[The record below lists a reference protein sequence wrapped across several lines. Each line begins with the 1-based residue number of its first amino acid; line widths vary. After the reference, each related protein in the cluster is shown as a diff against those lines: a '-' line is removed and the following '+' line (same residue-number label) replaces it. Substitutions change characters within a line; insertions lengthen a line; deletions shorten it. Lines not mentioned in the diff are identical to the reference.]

1 MKTLLSAFFLAF
13 SLAFSLSA
21 NAQTDAFT
29 LRVEGLGCPFCAY
42 GLEKKFKDVKG
53 IDDLKIDIQTGKMT
67 FRVPSATALTLEQ
80 ADARV
85 TKAGYTAKGIAVT
98 RANGKTERLGDIESA
113 VAMTDMDKDKSAVQ
127 QASFEAK
134 GNCSM
139 CKARIE
145 KAAKGVAGVKSASWD
160 VDTKQ
165 LSVEFDGKQTKLK
178 DIQAAVA
185 KTGHDNAGA
194 KASDAAY
201 DGLPACCQYRKA

>member
-1 MKTLLSAFFLAF
+1 MKTFLSAFFLAF
-13 SLAFSLSA
+13 CLAFSLSA
-21 NAQTDAFT
+21 GAQTDAFT

-53 IDDLKIDIQTGKMT
+53 IDALKIDIQTGRMT
-67 FRVPSATALTLEQ
+67 FRVPSSTALTLAQ

-85 TKAGYTAKGIAVT
+85 SKAGYTAKGIAVT
-98 RANGKTERLGDIESA
+98 RANGKTERMGDVESA
-113 VAMTDMDKDKSAVQ
+113 VAMTDMEQARTAVQ
-127 QASFEAK
+127 KASFGAE

-145 KAAKGVAGVKSASWD
+145 KAAKSVAGVKSASWS

-165 LSVEFDGKQTKLK
+165 LSVEFDGKRAKVK

-185 KTGHDNAGA
+185 GAGHDSAGA
-194 KASDAAY
+194 KASDVVY
-201 DGLPACCQYRKA
+201 DQLPACCQYRG